1 MFRSTPHSSLLS
13 IALVLLLVLAVSA
26 QIVPWPPTASAES
39 GPILITGEGGD
50 VPNGVPTDDPPTTE
64 GDPDEPE
71 HGDLKQVIDVKI
83 ISWLIL
89 ILNS

>member
-1 MFRSTPHSSLLS
+1 MFRSTPHSSLFS

-26 QIVPWPPTASAES
+26 QFVPWLHTASAES
-39 GPILITGEGGD
+39 GPVGITGEGGD
-50 VPNGVPTDDPPTTE
+50 VPEDAPADDPPTTE

-71 HGDLKQVIDVKI
+71 HGDLKQVINVTI